1 MAEKKSPITF
11 EHKGIGK
18 ALAHNR
24 FVVPLNQREYSWE
37 QEHVTDLLQDFS
49 NAIATNRA
57 TYFLGTIVLTTND
70 EGNPEVCDGQQRL
83 ATTTILI
90 AAIRDY
96 FHERGDHR
104 RVTSV
109 ENNFLS
115 DIDVN
120 TTATVA
126 RLTLNVDDNEF
137 FRSRILSQPG
147 TSERTAPLPDALPDS
162 HRKIIHAA
170 KFAAQHVQ
178 DTIRPHKDENRVPVL
193 LEQLK
198 FIEDGAQVIL
208 LRVPDDLDAFVMFET
223 LNDRGLATS
232 QADLLK
238 NHLFKRAGQ
247 SKIREAQQK
256 WARMKGVL
264 ESLGIDDITVTYLRH
279 LLITQHGPTRERE
292 VLNRVKKEINS
303 QNRAIDFLDQLATSA
318 TDYAA
323 ILNPSHKKWNDY
335 GEATRKHIHT
345 INHHLR
351 VEQIRP
357 LVFAVAKN
365 FTVKEAKKAFRLFV
379 NWSVRFLIVGGRGG
393 LLDRNYALVAEK
405 VGTGKVKTVKELA
418 KEMQDVVPADATF
431 EAAFA
436 EARVSQTFL
445 ARYYLRALELKRKQ
459 DPEPEL
465 IPNEEQEVITLE
477 HVLPENPESNWPEI
491 EAEVAS
497 AYYRRLGN
505 LVLLKA
511 TKNSLIGNSTFADKK
526 PLLKLSEYKL
536 TSEVAANRTWGIR
549 EIQERQANLAKLAV
563 ATWPLIVI

>member
-1 MAEKKSPITF
+1 MAETKSPITF

-37 QEHVTDLLQDFS
+37 EEHVTDLLRDFS
-49 NAIATNRA
+49 NAIATNKA
-57 TYFLGTIVLTTND
+57 AYFLGTIVLTTNED
-70 EGNPEVCDGQQRL
+70 GNPEVCDGQQRL

-96 FHERGDHR
+96 FHSQGDTR

-109 ENNFLS
+109 ENHFLS
-115 DIDVN
+115 IIDLD
-120 TTATVA
+120 TTATVP

-137 FRSRILSQPG
+137 FRSYILGS
-147 TSERTAPLPDALPDS
+147 PDAPERSIEPTSDS
-162 HRKIIHAA
+162 HRKIIEAS
-170 KFAAQHVQ
+170 KLAAQHVQ
-178 DTIRPHKDENRVPVL
+178 DTIRPHKDENRVGVL
-193 LEQLK
+193 LELLK

-208 LRVPDDLDAFVMFET
+208 LRVPEDLDAFVMFET

-238 NHLFKRAGQ
+238 NYLFKRAGEN
-247 SKIREAQQK
+247 KKEEAQQK

-264 ESLGIDDITVTYLRH
+264 EALSLDDIAVTYLRH

-303 QNRAIDFLDQLATSA
+303 QHKAIEFLDQLANSA

-323 ILNPSHKKWNDY
+323 ILNPNHKKWNEY

-357 LVFAVAKN
+357 LIFAVAKH
-365 FTVKEAKKAFRLFV
+365 FDVREAKRAFRLFV
-379 NWSVRFLIVGGRGG
+379 SWSVRFLIAGGRGG
-393 LLDRNYALVAEK
+393 LLDRNYALVAEQ
-405 VGTGKVKTVKELA
+405 VGTGKITTTKELSKA
-418 KEMQDVVPADATF
+418 MQDVVPTDATF

-436 EARVSQTFL
+436 EARVSQNFL
-445 ARYYLRALELKRKQ
+445 ARYYLRALEMKAKQ

-465 IPNEEQEVITLE
+465 IPNEEQEVINLE
-477 HVLPENPESNWPEI
+477 HVLPENPATNWPNI
-491 EAEVAS
+491 DPDVAS

-511 TKNSLIGNSTFADKK
+511 SKNSMVGNSPFADKK
-526 PLLKLSEYKL
+526 PLLKASGYKL
-536 TSEVAANRTWGIR
+536 TSEVAKQRSWGVK
-549 EIQERQANLAKLAV
+549 EIAARQAAMAKLAV
-563 ATWPLIVI
+563 ATWPI